1 VLGIVFNLNAKN
13 GKYVPIEISP
23 IGPGGG
29 EGEDDIFYLHKYVI
43 NS

>member
-29 EGEDDIFYLHKYVI
+29 EGEDDIFYLTQICY
-43 NS
+43 